1 MDDAIYEET
10 VTDHNPRSLE
20 SRLSQLQ
27 ASLDEALEH
36 VKVSGHPVASVGL
49 QDLTRQI
56 AQQIETCKTGSQFHP
71 QIKATRPDSPAK
83 AVSGGDGVRI
93 AQLQL
98 TSSCNIASPQN
109 SESITN
115 DIHQTTQSRAQIAPL
130 PLSKIQ
136 TFELLDYFRYEV
148 ESIYSFIQLDCLTS
162 LADVLLDSSTT
173 TSDSSMNM
181 QTEEWGDTFDGRN
194 LDLLMLLLACA
205 LTSKQN
211 KECEVSHEMT
221 NIVREKL
228 SIKMKGSEFDLKDIA
243 VATLLVSFV
252 RYPLVAWIIWLTFR
266 RAFTITNVMT
276 PLLRGERSVLRQKCV
291 WNLDCTSLRAQRFHG
306 LQSCFGAY
314 TYWIDDIAL

>member
-1 MDDAIYEET
+1 MADAIYEET
-10 VTDHNPRSLE
+10 ETDYNLRSLE

-36 VKVSGHPVASVGL
+36 VKVSSHPVASDGGL

-56 AQQIETCKTGSQFHP
+56 AEQIETYKTRSQFHP
-71 QIKATRPDSPAK
+71 QIKETRPDSLAE
-83 AVSGGDGVRI
+83 AVSGSDGVRI

-98 TSSCNIASPQN
+98 TSSCDIAPSQE

-115 DIHQTTQSRAQIAPL
+115 DIHPTTQSQAQIAPL

-136 TFELLDYFRYEV
+136 TFELLDYFRDEV

-162 LADVLLDSSTT
+162 LADVLLDSSSTM
-173 TSDSSMNM
+173 SDSSMNV

-205 LTSKQN
+205 LTSKLN
-211 KECEVSHEMT
+211 RECEVSHEMT

-228 SIKMKGSEFDLKDIA
+228 SIKMRGSEFDLKDIA

-252 RYPLVAWIIWLTFR
+252 RYPLEA
-266 RAFTITNVMT
+266 
-276 PLLRGERSVLRQKCV
+276 
-291 WNLDCTSLRAQRFHG
+291 
-306 LQSCFGAY
+306 
-314 TYWIDDIAL
+314 